1 MFNGNVYSC
10 TYLHLL
16 SYNCCSLR
24 VLKLWNARMSAFQV
38 HLGIQLKSLCIFHIH
53 WLSEPIAH
61 FYLFRLREHKYSP
74 TIHNQFQQLKCLK
87 MLYSMQYFD
96 DWWYLEL
103 LIWIDLHYL
112 STFAASMR
120 NHITWETIDAE
131 QFLDVD
137 VKLNLVLEVIIQL
150 KFILSEL
157 SIPSSFLENVVSL
170 ECNWRVRKH

>member
-1 MFNGNVYSC
+1 
-10 TYLHLL
+10 
-16 SYNCCSLR
+16 
-24 VLKLWNARMSAFQV
+24 
-38 HLGIQLKSLCIFHIH
+38 
-53 WLSEPIAH
+53 
-61 FYLFRLREHKYSP
+61 
-74 TIHNQFQQLKCLK
+74 
-87 MLYSMQYFD
+87 MQYFD

-157 SIPSSFLENVVSL
+157 
-170 ECNWRVRKH
+170 